1 MLYGRYRYKNEQLHE
16 KHRWDLTVETELWEK
31 GRAGGR
37 AMNIVHS
44 HVSGTAVSQNPVTS
58 ASCVEQPAPRTL
70 YTPHAHAPRPTPHN
84 TYRQPWLN
92 ADAPQNWQLYVCVYI
107 KKEKSIGEGG
117 GGEEYNDR

>member
-31 GRAGGR
+31 GGLGGGGVS
-37 AMNIVHS
+37 IVHS

-58 ASCVEQPAPRTL
+58 ASCVEQPAPSH
-70 YTPHAHAPRPTPHN
+70 PVHAPRPTPHN
-84 TYRQPWLN
+84 TYIDSHGWMLT
-92 ADAPQNWQLYVCVYI
+92 LYKIDNCMCVYTLKR
-107 KKEKSIGEGG
+107 KKALGEG